1 MFRGALPVG
10 RPRARFAPVL
20 PITPIAPMAAILWA
34 AVLAAAVAHGAPAAS
49 SGDEVAPVRAS
60 SALRAAKTAGPTF
73 AIVAF
78 DSAAASW
85 GVACASARP
94 ASGAHVLYAAAGM
107 GAIAAVG
114 GTGEEAVRAAFR
126 ALAHGAAPEAALDS
140 ARAEPGAADV
150 RQLALVAPDGRVG
163 AATGAHAVGWAGHRL
178 GRGVASAGQALEGA
192 ETLDA
197 MMAAFAARTGD
208 LGARLLAALEAGD
221 RPAPGGAALEAG
233 KGFASA
239 ALLVVRAGGG
249 PLGESDRLTDLRID
263 AAVDPIAA
271 LKAVYLRHS
280 ETYLAAAHV
289 RYGDDAKRRGDD
301 AAAAREYGAAETG
314 FRGAVARAPKDADA
328 LNELAWFLA
337 LHGSDAAEAVRFA
350 EAAVAARGDD
360 PNLWDTLAEAAYRG
374 GALDKA
380 IEAAERAARLDK
392 ENARYAERLRTF
404 RAAKSALTGSEKS
417 GTEKSGTEKGGTGR

>member
-1 MFRGALPVG
+1 MLRGALPLG
-10 RPRARFAPVL
+10 RPRARSAAAP
-20 PITPIAPMAAILWA
+20 A
-34 AVLAAAVAHGAPAAS
+34 AVVAALALGALAFAFASTLVAVAQGAPGAPAS
-49 SGDEVAPVRAS
+49 DDVAPVRAS
-60 SALRAAKTAGPTF
+60 SALRAARTAGPTF

-78 DSAAASW
+78 DSAASSW

-114 GTGEEAVRAAFR
+114 STGEEAVRAAFR
-126 ALAHGAAPEAALDS
+126 ALARGAAPEAALDS
-140 ARAEPGAADV
+140 ARAERGAAEA

-163 AATGAHAVGWAGHRL
+163 ATTGAHAVGWAGHRM
-178 GRGVASAGQALEGA
+178 GRGVASVGQALEGS

-221 RPAPGGAALEAG
+221 RPAPGSAALEAG

-249 PLGESDRLTDLRID
+249 PFGESDRLTDLRID
-263 AAVDPIAA
+263 AAIDPIAA
-271 LKAVYLRHS
+271 LKAAYLRHA

-301 AAAAREYGAAETG
+301 AAAAREYDAAEAG
-314 FRGAVARAPKDADA
+314 FRAAVARAPKDADA

-337 LHGSDAAEAVRFA
+337 LHGSDAAEALRFA

-374 GALDKA
+374 GAMDRA
-380 IEAAERAARLDK
+380 IDAAERAARLDK

-404 RAAKSALTGSEKS
+404 RAAKEALLGPGKGETG
-417 GTEKSGTEKGGTGR
+417 KGETKK